1 MSETQL
7 KNYNNK
13 TTDLVS
19 QNKKAGK
26 GPQLGKGPQGSHR
39 IMTINLFDMEVAQ
52 ANKLKQLLSRTQ
64 KRKKKKKR
72 TKWTASGFLVSHVNT
87 ATH

>member
-1 MSETQL
+1 MSEMQL

-64 KRKKKKKR
+64 KRTKKKKQLNGQLQ
-72 TKWTASGFLVSHVNT
+72 GFR
-87 ATH
+87 

>member
-64 KRKKKKKR
+64 KRKKKKKELNGLLQ
-72 TKWTASGFLVSHVNT
+72 GFW
-87 ATH
+87 

>member
-1 MSETQL
+1 MSEMQL

-26 GPQLGKGPQGSHR
+26 GPQLGKGPQGSH
-39 IMTINLFDMEVAQ
+39 IIITINLFDMEVAQ
-52 ANKLKQLLSRTQ
+52 ANKLKQLL
-64 KRKKKKKR
+64 KRKKKREERGGEGK
-72 TKWTASGFLVSHVNT
+72 GF
-87 ATH
+87 